1 MHSLDLSTATPAATA
16 ALARPSLLSRLA
28 TRYVDGWTWY
38 ARAGSPPAPEPGY
51 PPRRL
56 DVFAACTSA
65 ARRTAPRFAL
75 LFGSAR

>member
-1 MHSLDLSTATPAATA
+1 MHSLDLTTATPAAHA
-16 ALARPSLLSRLA
+16 ARPSFLSRLA

-65 ARRTAPRFAL
+65 VRRTTPRFSL